1 MAMDHAHGTH
11 APHDTSTPTSR
22 PEHARGRGH
31 TRSRSRDASADSYHH
46 AREASLGSSVR
57 RVGGGVG
64 GGGGGGVSGGGGGAV
79 GEEVGSNSR
88 GSSPARPHAHSAA
101 TPLHTTPPTLLRH
114 AQNLYPSSP
123 ALATLGSRCPHP
135 ALVRQFSLPQVLL
148 RKKGGSSEVGGGGRG
163 SGGSSRKRS
172 PLPGRKSTG
181 GATAIDGAS
190 GTATSSS
197 SNASPNVLNNVSS
210 SGGGMGQ
217 ATPHQSRTSRVPN
230 THSASQQDDA
240 GVHSSNE
247 ECDAE
252 TVPSS
257 GVSNGS
263 GELVDAL
270 RQGDNGAG
278 IDEDDHAQHV
288 QRTREVLDHIQ
299 AKIQKTKDLIKEE
312 QKARDENVNEYLK
325 LAANADRQQLA
336 RIKAVFEKK
345 NQKSAAL
352 IQQLQK
358 KLENYQKRLR
368 EIETHGL
375 IIAHRQPKEVLRD
388 MGQGLKNV
396 GGNIRDGITG
406 LSGTVI
412 NKPKEIAHLIKNKFG
427 SADNIKELSVEEDR
441 DEERTHHGSATL
453 PAGAGLVPPT
463 SSMAGV
469 GGGGGSGGGGGV
481 GGSGGGGIHHHHNA
495 SNLTGHHQSSSAQGA
510 GGSSS
515 GGGHHG
521 SKIGSE
527 EGSECNSSITSESV
541 PGGSTTLGHLTS
553 PRNHHNQLTGVE
565 FYSLPGGTTLEDLL
579 LELRESREE
588 SARLREEIETIKQT
602 LATEVNKMLEGLS
615 EERCRCDRLE
625 DQVNDLIELHQNEM
639 GNLVTNM
646 SDMEEKVQYQSEERI
661 RDLHEI
667 VENCHTRIS
676 RLEHQQAQQQQQYL
690 TLEGLENSNARAVFV
705 KLINILLTVLQVL
718 LLVVATVAN
727 ILTPLL
733 QTRTRLVVT
742 ITLLFFII
750 FIYVQLPE
758 LRELWQA
765 AVSRYE
771 HFVGFK

>member
-1 MAMDHAHGTH
+1 M
-11 APHDTSTPTSR
+11 PPESSTPRQKSPPSFLLSYPLRHFLIPSQLEISQPTAPTMLSVGGLPELTVSGSHRRSKSDCGLNKRDAVADLAPMAPSLGVALLPPHGNFSGGDNHRSHGGHHHHHHHSHSR
-22 PEHARGRGH
+22 PH
-31 TRSRSRDASADSYHH
+31 TPVMRRSPSTSSIPEIFISGED
-46 AREASLGSSVR
+46 EAGA
-57 RVGGGVG
+57 
-64 GGGGGGVSGGGGGAV
+64 GVSPVTRLAV
-79 GEEVGSNSR
+79 FSLADFLETVSYASNS
-88 GSSPARPHAHSAA
+88 P
-101 TPLHTTPPTLLRH
+101 
-114 AQNLYPSSP
+114 
-123 ALATLGSRCPHP
+123 
-135 ALVRQFSLPQVLL
+135 
-148 RKKGGSSEVGGGGRG
+148 RKKGGSSEVSGSGRG
-163 SGGSSRKRS
+163 SGGGGSSRKRS

-181 GATAIDGAS
+181 GTTTTDGAS
-190 GTATSSS
+190 GAATCS
-197 SNASPNVLNNVSS
+197 SNASPNVLNNV
-210 SGGGMGQ
+210 GGAGMGQ
-217 ATPHQSRTSRVPN
+217 ATPHQGRTSRMPN
-230 THSASQQDDA
+230 THSAAQQDDA

-288 QRTREVLDHIQ
+288 QRTREVVDHIQ

-406 LSGTVI
+406 LSG
-412 NKPKEIAHLIKNKFG
+412 
-427 SADNIKELSVEEDR
+427 
-441 DEERTHHGSATL
+441 
-453 PAGAGLVPPT
+453 
-463 SSMAGV
+463 
-469 GGGGGSGGGGGV
+469 
-481 GGSGGGGIHHHHNA
+481 
-495 SNLTGHHQSSSAQGA
+495 HHQSSSAQGA

-527 EGSECNSSITSESV
+527 DGSECNSSITSESV

-565 FYSLPGGTTLEDLL
+565 FYALPGGTTLEDLL
-579 LELRESREE
+579 IDLRESREE

-742 ITLLFFII
+742 ITLVVFII

-758 LRELWQA
+758 LKELWQA

-771 HFVGFK
+771 HFVGLK

>member
-1 MAMDHAHGTH
+1 MLSVGGLPELTVSGSHRRSKSDCGLNKRDAVADLAPMAPSLGVALLPPHGNFSGGDNH
-11 APHDTSTPTSR
+11 RSHGGHHHHHHHSHSR
-22 PEHARGRGH
+22 PH
-31 TRSRSRDASADSYHH
+31 TPVMRRSPSTSSIPEIFISGED
-46 AREASLGSSVR
+46 EAGA
-57 RVGGGVG
+57 
-64 GGGGGGVSGGGGGAV
+64 GVSPVTRLAV
-79 GEEVGSNSR
+79 FSLADFLETVSYASNS
-88 GSSPARPHAHSAA
+88 P
-101 TPLHTTPPTLLRH
+101 
-114 AQNLYPSSP
+114 
-123 ALATLGSRCPHP
+123 
-135 ALVRQFSLPQVLL
+135 
-148 RKKGGSSEVGGGGRG
+148 RKKGGSSEVSGSGRG
-163 SGGSSRKRS
+163 SGGGGSSRKRS

-181 GATAIDGAS
+181 GTTTTDGAS
-190 GTATSSS
+190 GATTCS
-197 SNASPNVLNNVSS
+197 SNASPNVLNNV
-210 SGGGMGQ
+210 GGAGMGQ
-217 ATPHQSRTSRVPN
+217 ATPHQGRTSRMPN
-230 THSASQQDDA
+230 THSAAQQDDA

-288 QRTREVLDHIQ
+288 QRTREVVDHIQ

-388 MGQGLKNV
+388 MGQGLK
-396 GGNIRDGITG
+396 
-406 LSGTVI
+406 TVI

-427 SADNIKELSVEEDR
+427 SADNIKELAIEEDR

-463 SSMAGV
+463 SSTPGV
-469 GGGGGSGGGGGV
+469 GGGGGSGGGGG
-481 GGSGGGGIHHHHNA
+481 GGGGSSIHHHHNV

-527 EGSECNSSITSESV
+527 DGSECNSSITSESV

-565 FYSLPGGTTLEDLL
+565 FYALPGGTTLEDLL
-579 LELRESREE
+579 IDLRESREE

-742 ITLLFFII
+742 ITLVVFII

-758 LRELWQA
+758 LKELWQA

-771 HFVGFK
+771 HFVGLK

>member
-1 MAMDHAHGTH
+1 MTGRLAWAPPMAMDHAHGTH
-11 APHDTSTPTSR
+11 APQDTSTPTSR

-31 TRSRSRDASADSYHH
+31 ARSRSRDASADSYHH
-46 AREASLGSSVR
+46 ARDTSLGSGGR
-57 RVGGGVG
+57 RVG
-64 GGGGGGVSGGGGGAV
+64 GGGGG
-79 GEEVGSNSR
+79 EEVTNSR
-88 GSSPARPHAHSAA
+88 GSSPARAHAHTSA

-114 AQNLYPSSP
+114 AHNL
-123 ALATLGSRCPHP
+123 
-135 ALVRQFSLPQVLL
+135 
-148 RKKGGSSEVGGGGRG
+148 KKCGSSEGGGSGRG
-163 SGGSSRKRS
+163 SGGGSSSRKRS

-181 GATAIDGAS
+181 GLEAGA
-190 GTATSSS
+190 SSS
-197 SNASPNVLNNVSS
+197 STNASPNVINNV
-210 SGGGMGQ
+210 GGQ
-217 ATPHQSRTSRVPN
+217 ATPHQSKTPRLPN
-230 THSASQQDDA
+230 THATQPDDA
-240 GVHSSNE
+240 AVHSSNE
-247 ECDAE
+247 DCDLE

-263 GELVDAL
+263 GELVDGL
-270 RQGDNGAG
+270 RGGDNGAG
-278 IDEDDHAQHV
+278 DDEDN
-288 QRTREVLDHIQ
+288 TPHIQ
-299 AKIQKTKDLIKEE
+299 RVREAVEHIQVKIQKTKDLIKEE

-325 LAANADRQQLA
+325 LAANADRHQLA

-375 IIAHRQPKEVLRD
+375 IMQHRQPKEVLRD

-396 GGNIRDGITG
+396 GENIRDGITG

-463 SSMAGV
+463 SSTPAA
-469 GGGGGSGGGGGV
+469 GGGGGAGL
-481 GGSGGGGIHHHHNA
+481 HHHNV
-495 SNLTGHHQSSSAQGA
+495 SNLTGHHQTSSAQGA

-541 PGGSTTLGHLTS
+541 PGGSTTLAHLAS
-553 PRNHHNQLTGVE
+553 PRNHHNQLSGVE
-565 FYSLPGGTTLEDLL
+565 FYALSGGATIEQLINDLQ
-579 LELRESREE
+579 ESRAEA
-588 SARLREEIETIKQT
+588 ARLREEIDTIKQT
-602 LATEVNKMLEGLS
+602 LAAEVNSMREGLA

-646 SDMEEKVQYQSEERI
+646 TDMEEKVQYQSEERI

-742 ITLLFFII
+742 VTLFFLLI
-750 FIYVQLPE
+750 FIYVQFPE
-758 LRELWQA
+758 LKELWNA
-765 AVSRYE
+765 AVTWYLN
-771 HFVGFK
+771 FVGWK